1 MSRCGFVTAPSVRGA
16 APTTRWCRPHAR
28 GSRISRRAARP
39 AAPRRNLG
47 ANSIGQM
54 GFAGSGLGCGWGS
67 LCFSIFESAAEGT
80 GFAGRVA
87 GLSERGALFSAA
99 GAVFRGNL
107 ASFPV
112 AGCSPDEMGVPPFH
126 AWTSMEGGG
135 TSMGGVGWPP
145 FHAWTSMKGGGTSMG
160 DAGWPP
166 FHAWTSMKGGGTS
179 MGGAGWPPFHAWTS
193 MEGGRTSMGG
203 AGRPPFH
210 AWTSMESGGTSMGGA
225 GWPPF
230 HAWTSMEGGRTS
242 MDGVGRPPFHAW
254 TSMESGGT
262 SMQSAGKTPRGGRGL
277 SFLAP
282 ALHGARSVCL
292 MSMAAFGFCVLL
304 LLRLHLWGCVGSL
317 ASCASSR
324 SFFSSLLLLNRT
336 RLRSCRSRFTKRGSS
351 MTEMGLG
358 SFSWGGRLRM

>member
-210 AWTSMESGGTSMGGA
+210 AWTSMESGGTSM
-225 GWPPF
+225 
-230 HAWTSMEGGRTS
+230 
-242 MDGVGRPPFHAW
+242 
-254 TSMESGGT
+254 
-262 SMQSAGKTPRGGRGL
+262 QSAGKTPRGGRGL

>member
-160 DAGWPP
+160 
-166 FHAWTSMKGGGTS
+166 
-179 MGGAGWPPFHAWTS
+179 GAGWPPFHAWTS
-193 MEGGRTSMGG
+193 MEGG
-203 AGRPPFH
+203 
-210 AWTSMESGGTSMGGA
+210 GTSMGGA
-225 GWPPF
+225 
-230 HAWTSMEGGRTS
+230 
-242 MDGVGRPPFHAW
+242 GRPPFHAW

>member
-193 MEGGRTSMGG
+193 MEGGRTSM
-203 AGRPPFH
+203 
-210 AWTSMESGGTSMGGA
+210 
-225 GWPPF
+225 
-230 HAWTSMEGGRTS
+230 
-242 MDGVGRPPFHAW
+242 DGVGRPPFHAW

>member
-126 AWTSMEGGG
+126 AWTSME
-135 TSMGGVGWPP
+135 
-145 FHAWTSMKGGGTSMG
+145 
-160 DAGWPP
+160 
-166 FHAWTSMKGGGTS
+166 
-179 MGGAGWPPFHAWTS
+179 
-193 MEGGRTSMGG
+193 
-203 AGRPPFH
+203 
-210 AWTSMESGGTSMGGA
+210 
-225 GWPPF
+225 
-230 HAWTSMEGGRTS
+230 
-242 MDGVGRPPFHAW
+242 
-254 TSMESGGT
+254 SGGT

>member
-160 DAGWPP
+160 
-166 FHAWTSMKGGGTS
+166 
-179 MGGAGWPPFHAWTS
+179 
-193 MEGGRTSMGG
+193 
-203 AGRPPFH
+203 
-210 AWTSMESGGTSMGGA
+210 GA